1 MNYPTFPK
9 LPSLTEKT
17 LKALNTPSFLID
29 LPLLEEN
36 LKTLKAVSQKTGAKI
51 LLAQK
56 AFSSYATYPL
66 IAQYLSG
73 TTASG
78 LYEAKL
84 AQRKYPQGEVHV
96 FSPSYKTE
104 DLEALLTFA
113 DHIIFNSVSQWKKH
127 RALVRDTREKLKKE
141 GKKYSSVGL
150 RINPALSTGDHPL
163 YDPCAP
169 GSRLGILAQDLR
181 SAFEQG
187 ELEGIDGLHFH
198 TLCEQNAEPLM
209 ETWNKIKVDFA
220 FILPKLK
227 WLNMGGGH
235 HITREDYNL
244 SVLYE
249 VIEDAK
255 KYVKGDIYL
264 EPGEAIALNAGFLIA
279 SVEDLVLN
287 QDFAA
292 ILDMSPTCHTP
303 DVIEMPYRPRI
314 SALYQSLNESQIKE
328 KIRLFPYDVLRG
340 QSFEKIRLLRE
351 QTLPFKLAEEEKK
364 TASYDYL
371 LGGPSCL
378 AGDVMGAYTFDAP
391 LLPEDK
397 LLMGD
402 MAIYSMVKTNTFN
415 GIPLPSIY
423 LCGTLEQL
431 ACCGVLNIEENLS
444 EEKFKLALWKAF
456 EYDEFE
462 RRL

>member
-1 MNYPTFPK
+1 MSYPTFPK
-9 LPSLTEKT
+9 LPSLSAES
-17 LKALNTPSFLID
+17 LKRIPTPSFLID

-36 LKTLKAVSQKTGAKI
+36 LKFLQEVSQKSGAKI

-66 IAQYLSG
+66 VANYLSG

-84 AQRKYPQGEVHV
+84 AQRKYPEGEIHV
-96 FSPSYKTE
+96 FSPSYKE
-104 DLEALLTFA
+104 ADLKELLSFA
-113 DHIIFNSVSQWKKH
+113 DDIIFNSISQWKKH
-127 RALVRDTREKLKKE
+127 RALVLQTQKEAREQ
-141 GKKYSSVGL
+141 GGHCASIGL
-150 RINPALSTGDHPL
+150 RVNPAVSTGDHEL
-163 YDPCAP
+163 YDPCAA
-169 GSRLGILAQDLR
+169 GSRLGILVEDVRQ
-181 SAFEQG
+181 AFEQG
-187 ELEGIDGLHFH
+187 DLEGIDGLHFH
-198 TLCEQNAEPLM
+198 TLCEQNSEPLL
-209 ETWNKIKVDFA
+209 ETWTKVKEDFA
-220 FILPKLK
+220 FIFPHLK

-235 HITREDYNL
+235 HITRADYNVNL
-244 SVLYE
+244 LYE
-249 VIEDAK
+249 IIEDAK
-255 KYVKGDIYL
+255 TYVKGDIYL
-264 EPGEAIALNAGFLIA
+264 EPGEAIALNAGFLLS
-279 SVEDLVLN
+279 SVEDLVKN

-314 SALYQSLNESQIKE
+314 SALYQQLSLEVLQE
-328 KIRLFPYDVLRG
+328 KCKLFPYDVLKG
-340 QSFEKIRLLRE
+340 KGLEETLALRE
-351 QTLPFKLAEEEKK
+351 KVETFKLAEEEKAPQ
-364 TASYDYL
+364 TYDYL

-378 AGDVMGAYTFDAP
+378 AGDVMGAYVFDAP
-391 LLPEDK
+391 LLPDDV

-423 LCGTLEQL
+423 LCGTEEQL
-431 ACCGVLNIEENLS
+431 KHCELTAVQGLGTEEI
-444 EEKFKLALWKAF
+444 KVALWKAF